1 MGVGQSGP
9 LNEFIDADGRNNS
22 ISQSGEQSCFA
33 LLDKGSD
40 SRVCGMVSRVKHS
53 RRRVAIALSSS
64 ITFEVFERQSG
75 LPERFD
81 LP

>member
-33 LLDKGSD
+33 LLDKGRD
-40 SRVCGMVSRVKHS
+40 SRGCGMVSRVKHS
-53 RRRVAIALSSS
+53 RVAIAFLSSS
-64 ITFEVFERQSG
+64 ITFEVFERRSG
-75 LPERFD
+75 RPERFD